1 MKVFKFFAVC
11 ALVAAMTVSCYNV
24 PSVEKQP
31 EGITKADVDSASY
44 ALGVYYGQMIVMNN
58 LGDMNMN
65 QVWKGLRDAIKGDKE
80 ELDNMFVNTH
90 MSNFMRK
97 REEVMAELNK
107 KKGEE
112 FLAKNAKAEGVDTTE
127 KGLQYMVVRKGN
139 GVFPTS
145 KQDTVKVSYEGST
158 LDGKVFDS
166 SYDRGDTATFVLKHV
181 IEGWQEGLMF
191 CDEGSEVIL
200 WVPSEMAY
208 GQRGPMGP
216 NQTLKFK
223 VELHNVMPFVE
234 KEAEAK

>member
-11 ALVAAMTVSCYNV
+11 ALVAGMTVSCYNV

-97 REEVMAELNK
+97 REEVMAALNK
-107 KKGEE
+107 KNGEE
-112 FLAKNAKAEGVDTTE
+112 FLAKNAKAEGVDTTD

-181 IEGWQEGLMF
+181 IEGWQDGLMF
-191 CDEGSEVIL
+191 CDEGSEVVL
-200 WVPSEMAY
+200 WIPSDMAY
-208 GQRGPMGP
+208 GPRGPMGP

-223 VELHNVMPFVE
+223 VELHEVMPFVE